1 MPRFRQRTCFQD
13 GLKLDIN
20 KLARKGMLQPEA
32 RVSCTYSWSNSYT
45 GEQTASALIT
55 AQLQTERAGWF
66 RIQMGELDQW
76 IDLVS
81 QPRHFGGRQ
90 WYFKSPIT
98 HRCSVLWMPPGA
110 RRFCGRHEWGR
121 HIAYASQFD
130 TPIDRAHR
138 GKAKIKAKLIGT
150 CNPEEWD
157 LPPKPKWMRWLTY
170 DRHLQKFDH
179 YEGILQQQCAL
190 SLNRFKIKLGN

>member
-1 MPRFRQRTCFQD
+1 MPSPRQRACLQD

-20 KLARKGMLQPEA
+20 KLGRQGLLRPGEKAGPY
-32 RVSCTYSWSNSYT
+32 TISWTNSYS
-45 GEQTASALIT
+45 GELIASGLIT
-55 AQLQTERAGWF
+55 AYLQSNYGGWF

-76 IDLVS
+76 IDLVA

-110 RRFCGRHEWGR
+110 RRFCGRHEWGQR
-121 HIAYASQFD
+121 VAYASQFD

-138 GKAKIKAKLIGT
+138 GKAKIKARLIGT
-150 CNPEEWD
+150 CDPDKLE
-157 LPPKPKWMRWLTY
+157 LPPKPKWMRWQTY
-170 DRHLQKFDH
+170 NSLERKFDA
-179 YEGILQQQCAL
+179 YEDFLDRSAL
-190 SLNRFKIKLGN
+190 ARVVRLISKS